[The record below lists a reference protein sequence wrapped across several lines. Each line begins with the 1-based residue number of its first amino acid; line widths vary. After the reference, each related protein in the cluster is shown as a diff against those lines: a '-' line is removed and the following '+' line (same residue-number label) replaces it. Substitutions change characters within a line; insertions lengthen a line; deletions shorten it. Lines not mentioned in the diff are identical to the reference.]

1 MRYWFFTL
9 LGMVICLACLLG
21 MTWALYH
28 LVRTGTCAS
37 GGPYVSAR
45 PCPEDTGTKILI
57 LGGCIVGLF
66 VGVGV
71 YAARGMKGAGGTVGL
86 GIVIWSLLF
95 ISLAA
100 ATFVAAFGPANNDD
114 PGARTAAIILAIV
127 FLPMGIIPLIGV
139 AGFGLGRDKV
149 KRRFGAGADPDAPR
163 YPTPAPP
170 QFNVPIPSRPTP
182 APASPPPVA
191 PGGSAA
197 AAAGTDD
204 PAARLK
210 KLAELRD
217 AGLLTDE
224 EYDEKRQEILGG
236 M

>member
-9 LGMVICLACLLG
+9 LGMLICLACLLG

-45 PCPEDTGTKILI
+45 PCPEDTGTKVLVLI
-57 LGGCIVGLF
+57 GSIFGIFIGL
-66 VGVGV
+66 GV

-86 GIVIWSLLF
+86 GIAMWSLLF

-100 ATFVAAFGPANNDD
+100 ATFVAAYGPANNDD
-114 PGARTAAIILAIV
+114 PGARSAAIILAIV
-127 FLPMGIIPLIGV
+127 FLPMGLIPLIGML
-139 AGFGLGRDKV
+139 GFGLGRDKV
-149 KRRFGAGADPDAPR
+149 QQRFGPGADAPR
-163 YPTPAPP
+163 YPKPAPSQFNVTMPTQPSPAPP
-170 QFNVPIPSRPTP
+170 
-182 APASPPPVA
+182 AAPPPVA

-224 EYDEKRQEILGG
+224 EYDEKRQEILRG